1 MRANAAWEVHSPRR
15 VMDRTRPARQTDAT
29 ATVASN
35 AGPSRRIP
43 SLDGLRAISIGLVLL
58 GHLAGA
64 GLPFFV
70 GGGASLGVTV
80 FFVISGYLITG
91 LLVGEH
97 ERTGRISLRRFY
109 ARRTLRIFP
118 AFYVFVIV
126 VMAMKAFGFVT
137 LQRGDLMAAVTYSM
151 NYHYHRAWS
160 FGHVWSL
167 AVEEQ
172 FYLVWPAMLAV
183 LGLSRGVYA
192 ALIAIAIGP
201 AARIALYQFVP
212 ASRVGLDQMFPTVA
226 DTLAT
231 GCLLALM
238 QRRLSASPRYQRFL
252 LSPAFAL
259 VPVAL
264 VATVALDGHPRFD
277 GLVGQTARNV
287 AIALILDRAVRFP
300 GGTFGRF
307 LNVRPVAFVG
317 TISYSLYL
325 WQQPFINR
333 HASLWMNHLP
343 QSVILAFAAAVA
355 SYRLVER
362 PVLAWRDRA
371 RRDPLRALE
380 ETASRRPA
388 EATQ

>member
-1 MRANAAWEVHSPRR
+1 
-15 VMDRTRPARQTDAT
+15 MDRSSAPDQPDKTLSM
-29 ATVASN
+29 ASN
-35 AGPSRRIP
+35 AGPARRIP
-43 SLDGLRAISIGLVLL
+43 SLDGLRAISIALVLF

-64 GLPFFV
+64 GLPSFF

-91 LLVGEH
+91 LLVGEY

-109 ARRTLRIFP
+109 MRRTLRIFP
-118 AFYVFVIV
+118 AFYAFILAV
-126 VMAMKAFGFVT
+126 VAMDALGFVQ
-137 LQRGDLMAAVTYSM
+137 LERGDLTAAVTYTM
-151 NYHYHRAWS
+151 NYHYHRAWT

-172 FYLVWPAMLAV
+172 FYLVWPATLAL

-192 ALIAIAIGP
+192 ALFAIAMGP
-201 AARIALYQFVP
+201 LLRTALYVWVP

-231 GCLLALM
+231 GCLLALV
-238 QRRLSASPRYQRFL
+238 QKRLSASAAYRRFL

-259 VPVAL
+259 VPVVL
-264 VATVALDGHPRFD
+264 VATVVLSEHPRFD
-277 GLVGQTARNV
+277 GLVGQTCRNL

-300 GGTFGRF
+300 EGAFGRV
-307 LNVRPVAFVG
+307 LNARPFAFAG

-325 WQQPFINR
+325 WQQPFVNR

-343 QSVILAFAAAVA
+343 QSVILAFAAAFA

-371 RRDPLRALE
+371 KRDWRKREHE
-380 ETASRRPA
+380 ETAASPV
-388 EATQ
+388 EVTQ